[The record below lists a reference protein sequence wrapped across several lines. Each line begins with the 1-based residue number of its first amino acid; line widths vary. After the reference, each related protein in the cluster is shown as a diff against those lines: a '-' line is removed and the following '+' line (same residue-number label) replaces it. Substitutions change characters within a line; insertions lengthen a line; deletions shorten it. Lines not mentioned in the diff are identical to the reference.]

1 MSESG
6 ATAEIVVRLPQSLL
20 TELDVLVKQENGN
33 RNELIYQAT
42 KMYIR
47 ERKKRQ
53 IREAMRRGYMEM
65 AKINLS
71 IASEAFHA
79 EYEADHTVERL
90 VSGGNALIVKRGDVY
105 FADLSPVVGSEQGGV
120 RPVLVIQNDI
130 GNRFSPTVIVAAITA
145 QIKKRSCR
153 RMSRLTR
160 NATGL
165 NAIRSFCLSKFARST
180 SNG

>member
-1 MSESG
+1 MEVMTGCSSWRCIFVSESS
-6 ATAEIVVRLPQSLL
+6 ATTEIVVRLPQSLV

-47 ERKKRQ
+47 ERKKRH

-71 IASEAFHA
+71 IASEAFLA

-90 VSGGNALIVKRGDVY
+90 VSGG
-105 FADLSPVVGSEQGGV
+105 
-120 RPVLVIQNDI
+120 
-130 GNRFSPTVIVAAITA
+130 
-145 QIKKRSCR
+145 
-153 RMSRLTR
+153 
-160 NATGL
+160 
-165 NAIRSFCLSKFARST
+165 
-180 SNG
+180 